1 MLVAAHG
8 FVLGWCKRLH
18 DQHGTDNT
26 DGGKTGGLHAHASG
40 AALAVAASSV
50 GRGGGCVS
58 GCGRACSASGGEDG
72 AVVGGVDAVASG
84 ARGSARDA
92 GCESRSAGDG
102 HGGVGVGGVAAGGG
116 SKAAGR
122 GGGLGAR
129 LGGAGR
135 GGGGVGGCGWEV
147 SIEHG
152 QCVARSV
159 QSSNVQIVSPASSQ
173 TSLKY
178 LEAASSCSP
187 QFLEM

>member
-1 MLVAAHG
+1 MIM
-8 FVLGWCKRLH
+8 
-18 DQHGTDNT
+18 
-26 DGGKTGGLHAHASG
+26 GGAM
-40 AALAVAASSV
+40 VV
-50 GRGGGCVS
+50 DVRVEVEGRGKGN
-58 GCGRACSASGGEDG
+58 
-72 AVVGGVDAVASG
+72 
-84 ARGSARDA
+84 
-92 GCESRSAGDG
+92 
-102 HGGVGVGGVAAGGG
+102 
-116 SKAAGR
+116 
-122 GGGLGAR
+122 
-129 LGGAGR
+129 GR

>member
-1 MLVAAHG
+1 MG
-8 FVLGWCKRLH
+8 RMVLCSDLGRCLH

-26 DGGKTGGLHAHASG
+26 DGGKTGSLHAHASG

-50 GRGGGCVS
+50 GRSGGCVS

-72 AVVGGVDAVASG
+72 AVVGGVDAVASS

-92 GCESRSAGDG
+92 ACESRSAGDG

-116 SKAAGR
+116 SKAAGC

-135 GGGGVGGCGWEV
+135 GGVGGCGWEV
-147 SIEHG
+147 SIEYG

-159 QSSNVQIVSPASSQ
+159 QSSNVQMVSPASSQ